1 MQGGVFPTSLVI
13 ASRGRPAAL
22 RRCLTAVRQLDH
34 PEFEV
39 IVVAD
44 AAGLWAVADMGLT
57 RLIKTVQ
64 LEEANISTARNLGIA
79 MAAGEIVA
87 FIDDDAVPEPTWLSR
102 LVAPFSDPRVT
113 AATGFVLG
121 RNGLTFQWQAGWTDV
136 LGWRHPLE
144 VEEQAITLHE
154 SSPGAAVRT
163 EGTNMAFRRE
173 VLAELGGFDP
183 SFRFYMDETDLNMR
197 QAAEGQIT
205 AVVPLAQV
213 HHGFLA
219 GPHRR
224 DDRVPLSLF
233 EIGASLSAF
242 LRKHAPLAAHGPRI
256 NAFRIEQRRRLLRH
270 MVSGGIEPRDVSRLM
285 ATLEDGFDD
294 GARRPLR
301 KMRPIAP
308 PTEPFHPLPD
318 TGPRPGRC
326 LAGWF
331 WQGWGLRRHAGTLAA
346 DGAIVTVLR
355 LSPTPFRHRVRYH
368 PDGYWE
374 QSGGLF
380 GRSLRD
386 RPAPIRPGIATR
398 LRREVARIALTRPVD
413 SLLA

>member
-1 MQGGVFPTSLVI
+1 VQGGLFPTSLVI
-13 ASRGRPAAL
+13 VSRGRPEAL

-34 PEFEV
+34 PDFEV
-39 IVVAD
+39 VVVAD

-57 RLIKTVQ
+57 RLVKTVQ
-64 LEEANISTARNLGIA
+64 LDEPNVSAARNLGIGA
-79 MAAGEIVA
+79 AAGEIVA

-102 LVAPFSDPRVT
+102 LVAPFPDNRVA

-121 RNGLTFQWQAGWTDV
+121 RNGLSFQWQAGWTDA

-144 VEEQAITLHE
+144 VEERAITLHE
-154 SSPGAAVRT
+154 SARGAAVRT

-173 VLAELGGFDP
+173 VLAEMGGFDP

-197 QAAEGQIT
+197 QAEAGQIT

-224 DDRVPLSLF
+224 ADRVPLSLF
-233 EIGASLSAF
+233 EIGASLSVF
-242 LRKHAPLAAHGPRI
+242 LRKHAPPAAHAMRI
-256 NAFRIEQRRRLLRH
+256 NAFRGEQQRRLLRH
-270 MVSGGIEPRDVSRLM
+270 MVSGTIEPRDVGLLM
-285 ATLEDGFDD
+285 ATLEAGLEDGT
-294 GARRPLR
+294 RRPLR
-301 KMRPIAP
+301 KLRPIGMP
-308 PTEPFHPLPD
+308 SEPFRPLPG
-318 TGPRPGRC
+318 TGPRPGRT
-326 LAGWF
+326 LAGWV
-331 WQGWGLRRHAGTLAA
+331 WQSIGMRRLARA
-346 DGAIVTVLR
+346 MAAEGAIVTVLR

-374 QSGGLF
+374 QTGGVF

-386 RPAPIRPGIATR
+386 GSAARGVSLVRR
-398 LRREVARIALTRPVD
+398 LRRESARIALTRPVD
-413 SLLA
+413 SLLS